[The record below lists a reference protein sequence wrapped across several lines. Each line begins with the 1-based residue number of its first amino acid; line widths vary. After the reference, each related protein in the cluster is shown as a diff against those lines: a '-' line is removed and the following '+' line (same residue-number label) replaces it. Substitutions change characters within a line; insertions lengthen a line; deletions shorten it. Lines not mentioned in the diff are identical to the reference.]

1 MRVPAAVAAV
11 SRLCPLVIFLCVVSQ
26 SCYGTRVDLSPHT
39 NPDPTLYPNLWLK
52 SPPESTLLPSSS
64 PEKHMFPLKPSQLS
78 SSSQSSWSKP
88 QSKPIISYLT
98 DNNRSNTYSPLTV
111 SQTTSS
117 SNTRLKLQRA
127 PRQSSY
133 SRQGLGFKPNSNQA
147 VRNSSN
153 NPNQSSKVNPK
164 TNPKPRIGSLLQSKP
179 KAFPISKAATVTN
192 SDSAP
197 STKLSSPSS
206 SNQKSNPSGTMNPS
220 TYYNASPASLSNP
233 KSHSKLRPSSQ
244 TITNAKPHS
253 KISNPTSRV
262 SNRAQRNQTKLLDT
276 DKDSHHRPKR
286 GWIWNQFFV
295 LEEHIGPELQY
306 VGKLHSNS
314 DKGDGS
320 VRYILSGEGAGSI
333 FIIDETSGD
342 IHAAKSLDRERKSQ
356 YVLHARAIDWRTN
369 RSLEAESE
377 FIIKVQDVN
386 DNAPTFP
393 DGPFSATV
401 PEMSDIGTSV
411 FQVTASDAD
420 DPTYGNSAKIVYS
433 ILEGQPYFSVD
444 PKTGIIRTAMS
455 NMDRE
460 TRNHYA
466 VLIQAKDMAG
476 SVGGLSGSTTV
487 NITLTDVNDNPPKFS
502 QKSYQLYVPE
512 LAPVGKAVG
521 RIRANDED
529 EGQNAEMT
537 YSISNADAAAIFSIT
552 TDAES
557 REGIISLKQ
566 PLNYEKRK
574 VHTLNIEASN
584 THPDSRFSHLGPF
597 KDSTSLRVIVG
608 DVDEPPVFSMDY
620 YIMDVYENSPASTQ
634 VGTVTA
640 VDPDSTNSAVRYFI
654 ENEEERPLYFTI
666 GVNSGIIRTTQVLDR
681 EDTAWHNITVMAAE
695 VDNPRMVS
703 HVPVTIQV
711 LDVNDNIPA
720 ISGGN
725 EAVVVCESTKNG
737 QVIQTIRAADLDNF
751 ANGKFSFYVPAD
763 HPANPNFTLKDNGD
777 NTASI
782 VSRRSEGFSQD
793 RDQEFFSL
801 VLVVADGGEPPL
813 SSTATL
819 SLRVCVCQ
827 RNTRGRNSNSVCQAQ
842 AFLSTAGLSTGAFVA
857 ILLCIV
863 ILLAIVMLFT
873 QLRNKKASKEPLIL
887 SEEDIREN
895 VVTYDDEGGGEE
907 DTEAFDIAALRNPKA
922 SEPRRKYHTYL
933 GCGPSLY
940 GEEDEAEDD
949 EEGIV
954 VVRRRRKAQ
963 EVDYGNYSPESEPAW
978 FVIDC
983 IPREVSQSA
992 PSLLLDGHDII
1003 HQIIQQK
1010 VAQADSDA
1018 RGPPYDSLQTYAYEG
1033 RGSLAGSVSSLGLTA
1048 AASELNYADL
1058 EDWEPKRQILER
1070 IVEQQPA
1077 TSQASPDT

>member
-1 MRVPAAVAAV
+1 MRDPAGAVAI
-11 SRLCPLVIFLCVVSQ
+11 SCLCPLVVFLCVVSQ
-26 SCYGTRVDLSPHT
+26 SCYGIRVNVRPNT
-39 NPDPTLYPNLWLK
+39 NPNPNPSLYPNPRLK
-52 SPPESTLLPSSS
+52 SLPEPTPLPSSS
-64 PEKHMFPLKPSQLS
+64 PEKPMSPVNPSHLS
-78 SSSQSSWSKP
+78 SSGKDFWSKSQLRP
-88 QSKPIISYLT
+88 RLDTMSSLT
-98 DNNRSNTYSPLTV
+98 DNHRANTNFPLAISPV
-111 SQTTSS
+111 TSS
-117 SNTRLKLQRA
+117 SNSRLQLQHA
-127 PRQSSY
+127 PKQSSN
-133 SRQGLGFKPNSNQA
+133 SRRGLACKSNCDQ
-147 VRNSSN
+147 VERNTLSF
-153 NPNQSSKVNPK
+153 PKQSSKN
-164 TNPKPRIGSLLQSKP
+164 NPKPRIGSLLQLKPQAFSNSKGVTGP
-179 KAFPISKAATVTN
+179 KT
-192 SDSAP
+192 DSESVP
-197 STKLSSPSS
+197 NTKLSSLSS
-206 SNQKSNPSGTMNPS
+206 PNQKSESSGTMNPS

-233 KSHSKLRPSSQ
+233 KSHLKFRPSG
-244 TITNAKPHS
+244 IKADAKSDS
-253 KISNPTSRV
+253 KINPNSRPSIRV
-262 SNRAQRNQTKLLDT
+262 QRNETKLLET
-276 DKDSHHRPKR
+276 DKDYPNRPKR

-295 LEEHIGPELQY
+295 LEEHIGPEPQY

-320 VRYILSGEGAGSI
+320 VSYILSGEGAGSI
-333 FIIDETSGD
+333 FLIDETTGD
-342 IHAAKSLDRERKSQ
+342 IHAARSLDRERKSQ
-356 YVLHARAIDWRTN
+356 YVLHARAINRQTN

-393 DGPFSATV
+393 DGPFIASV
-401 PEMSDIGTSV
+401 PEMSDVGTSV
-411 FQVTASDAD
+411 LQVTASDAD

-460 TRNHYA
+460 TRDHY
-466 VLIQAKDMAG
+466 VVVIQAKDMAG

-487 NITLTDVNDNPPKFS
+487 NITLTDINDNPPKFP
-502 QKSYQLYVPE
+502 QKSYQLYVAE

-521 RIRANDED
+521 RIRASDED
-529 EGQNAEMT
+529 EKQNAEMT
-537 YSISNADAAAIFSIT
+537 YSITNADAAAIFTIT
-552 TDAES
+552 TDAD
-557 REGIISLKQ
+557 RKEGIISLGQ

-584 THPDSRFSHLGPF
+584 THPDSRFAHLGPF

-620 YIMDVYENSPASTQ
+620 YIMDIYENSPAGTQ

-654 ENEEERPLYFTI
+654 ENGEERPSHFTV

-681 EDTAWHNITVMAAE
+681 EETAWHNITVMAAE

-725 EAVVVCESTKNG
+725 SAVIVCEGTKNG
-737 QVIQTIRAADLDNF
+737 QVIQTVRAADQDNF
-751 ANGKFSFYVPAD
+751 ANGRFSFYVPAEI
-763 HPANPNFTLKDNGD
+763 PTNPNFTVKDNGD

-782 VSRRSEGFSQD
+782 MSHRREGFSQD
-793 RDQEFFSL
+793 RDPGFFSL

-827 RNTRGRNSNSVCQAQ
+827 RNARERNSHNVCQAQ
-842 AFLSTAGLSTGAFVA
+842 AFLSSAGLSTGAFVA
-857 ILLCIV
+857 ILLCVI
-863 ILLAIVMLFT
+863 ILLAIVTLFT

-922 SEPRRKYHTYL
+922 SEPGRRFHTYL
-933 GCGPSLY
+933 GHGPSPY
-940 GEEDEAEDD
+940 GEEDEIEDG
-949 EEGIV
+949 EEGITV
-954 VVRRRRKAQ
+954 VSRRKAR
-963 EVDYGNYSPESEPAW
+963 ELDYGKYSPELETSW

-983 IPREVSQSA
+983 VPQEISQSA
-992 PSLLLDGHDII
+992 PSLLLDGQD
-1003 HQIIQQK
+1003 IIQQILHQK
-1010 VAQADSDA
+1010 VAEADSDI

-1033 RGSLAGSVSSLGLTA
+1033 RGSLAGSVSSLGLNA
-1048 AASELNYADL
+1048 AVPELNYAFL
-1058 EDWEPKRQILER
+1058 EDWEPEMQTLEP
-1070 IVEQQPA
+1070 VQQA
-1077 TSQASPDT
+1077 TDQANPDT

>member
-1 MRVPAAVAAV
+1 MRVPASVAAV
-11 SRLCPLVIFLCVVSQ
+11 SCFCPLVVFLCVVSQ
-26 SCYGTRVDLSPHT
+26 SCCGTGVDLSPHT
-39 NPDPTLYPNLWLK
+39 NPNPSLYANPWHKSLPEPTLH
-52 SPPESTLLPSSS
+52 PSSNR
-64 PEKHMFPLKPSQLS
+64 EKHMSPVRPSQLS
-78 SSSQSSWSKP
+78 SSSPNLWSKS
-88 QSKPIISYLT
+88 QLKPSPDTMSYLT
-98 DNNRSNTYSPLTV
+98 SNHRSSTNFPLTI
-111 SQTTSS
+111 SQTTPS
-117 SNTRLKLQRA
+117 SNARLILQRV
-127 PRQSSY
+127 PKQSSN
-133 SRQGLGFKPNSNQA
+133 SRQVLAYKSISNQIA
-147 VRNSSN
+147 RNTSN
-153 NPNQSSKVNPK
+153 NQNRSSKINPNINPK
-164 TNPKPRIGSLLQSKP
+164 LKIGSL
-179 KAFPISKAATVTN
+179 
-192 SDSAP
+192 
-197 STKLSSPSS
+197 
-206 SNQKSNPSGTMNPS
+206 
-220 TYYNASPASLSNP
+220 
-233 KSHSKLRPSSQ
+233 SQ
-244 TITNAKPHS
+244 TIINTKSYS
-253 KISNPTSRV
+253 KISNPNTRASI
-262 SNRAQRNQTKLLDT
+262 RAQKNQTRLPDT

-295 LEEHIGPELQY
+295 LEEHIGPEPQY

-342 IHAAKSLDRERKSQ
+342 IHAAKSLDRETKSQ

-386 DNAPTFP
+386 DNAPTFS

-401 PEMSDIGTSV
+401 PEMSIVGTSV

-433 ILEGQPYFSVD
+433 IIEGQPYFSVD

-460 TRNHYA
+460 TRDHYA
-466 VLIQAKDMAG
+466 VVIQAKDMVG
-476 SVGGLSGSTTV
+476 SVGGLSGSTVV
-487 NITLTDVNDNPPKFS
+487 NITLSDVNDNPPKFS

-512 LAPVGKAVG
+512 LAPVGKPVG
-521 RIRANDED
+521 QIRASDED

-537 YSISNADAAAIFSIT
+537 YSITNADAAAIFTVT
-552 TDAES
+552 TDTDR

-574 VHTLNIEASN
+574 VHTLNIEGSN
-584 THPDSRFSHLGPF
+584 TCPDPHFSHLGPF
-597 KDSTSLRVIVG
+597 KDSTTLRVIVG
-608 DVDEPPVFSMDY
+608 DVDEPPVFSLDY
-620 YIMDVYENSPASTQ
+620 YIMDVYENSPVGTQ

-654 ENEEERPLYFTI
+654 ENQEERPLYFII

-681 EDTAWHNITVMAAE
+681 EERAWHNITVMAAE

-703 HVPVTIQV
+703 HVPITIQV

-725 EAVVVCESTKNG
+725 NAVIVCESTKNG

-751 ANGKFSFYVPAD
+751 ANGKFSFYVPAE

-782 VSRRSEGFSQD
+782 VSRRRGGFSQD
-793 RDQEFFSL
+793 KDQEFFSL

-819 SLRVCVCQ
+819 SLRVCMCQ
-827 RNTRGRNSNSVCQAQ
+827 RNIRGRNSNICQAQ
-842 AFLSTAGLSTGAFVA
+842 AFLSSAGLSTGAFVA

-907 DTEAFDIAALRNPKA
+907 DTKAFDIAALRNPKA
-922 SEPRRKYHTYL
+922 SEPRRKFQTYL
-933 GCGPSLY
+933 GCGPSTY
-940 GEEDEAEDD
+940 GEEGEAEDD
-949 EEGIV
+949 EERIV
-954 VVRRRRKAQ
+954 VVRRRKAQ
-963 EVDYGNYSPESEPAW
+963 EVDYRNYSPESEPAW

-983 IPREVSQSA
+983 VPREISQSA
-992 PSLLLDGHDII
+992 PSLLLDSHDII
-1003 HQIIQQK
+1003 QQIIQQK
-1010 VAQADSDA
+1010 VTEADSDT

-1033 RGSLAGSVSSLGLTA
+1033 CGSLAGSVSSLGLTA
-1048 AASELNYADL
+1048 AIPELNYADL
-1058 EDWEPKRQILER
+1058 EDWEPERQTLER
-1070 IVEQQPA
+1070 SVGEQLA
-1077 TSQASPDT
+1077 TGQANADT